1 MGNRGSPQA
10 CFFGSVTHRC
20 SNKDRQ
26 ANVTATRADFP
37 LPAQAGEA
45 GSGEHVHRAAH
56 QAIHSCIPSSHPRLH
71 NARDTLPIKN
81 TMTDPT
87 TTPTRPLLIIDDDAT
102 FVRVL
107 TRALGSRGFIVF
119 SASGS
124 DEARGLARRHRPGY
138 CVLDLKLGEDSGLRL
153 LPELKQLVPDMR
165 VLLLTGYASIATAVE
180 AIKRG
185 AHDYLAKPVDADA
198 VVRALLDGDAG
209 HDDIDD
215 DGTLDT
221 PDAPLALR
229 RLEWEHI
236 QRVLTECDGNISETA
251 RRLGMHRRTLQRK
264 LSKHP
269 VRERP
274 EVDQ

>member
-1 MGNRGSPQA
+1 MENMMTESP
-10 CFFGSVTHRC
+10 S
-20 SNKDRQ
+20 
-26 ANVTATRADFP
+26 P
-37 LPAQAGEA
+37 L
-45 GSGEHVHRAAH
+45 SG
-56 QAIHSCIPSSHPRLH
+56 
-71 NARDTLPIKN
+71 
-81 TMTDPT
+81 
-87 TTPTRPLLIIDDDAT
+87 RPLLLVDDDAT

-107 TRALGSRGFIVF
+107 ARALGSRGFEVITATSF
-119 SASGS
+119 
-124 DEARGLARRHRPGY
+124 DEARGLARRHHPRY
-138 CVLDLKLGEDSGLRL
+138 CVLDLKLGEDNGLRL
-153 LPELKQLVPDMR
+153 IPELHTLVPDIR

-198 VVRALLDGDAG
+198 VVRALLDGDNDN
-209 HDDIDD
+209 DDSE
-215 DGTLDT
+215 L
-221 PDAPLALR
+221 PDAPEQPLALR

-274 EVDQ
+274 DRDD

>member
-1 MGNRGSPQA
+1 MIE
-10 CFFGSVTHRC
+10 
-20 SNKDRQ
+20 SNEILL
-26 ANVTATRADFP
+26 N
-37 LPAQAGEA
+37 
-45 GSGEHVHRAAH
+45 
-56 QAIHSCIPSSHPRLH
+56 PSASHT
-71 NARDTLPIKN
+71 TLS
-81 TMTDPT
+81 
-87 TTPTRPLLIIDDDAT
+87 TPGAVTRPLLLLDDDAT

-107 TRALGSRGFIVF
+107 ARALASRGFEVLTATNF
-119 SASGS
+119 
-124 DEARGLARRHRPGY
+124 DEARALTRRHQPRY
-138 CVLDLKLGEDSGLRL
+138 CVLDLKLGEENGLRL
-153 LPELKQLVPDMR
+153 IPELHALVPDIR

-198 VVRALLDGDAG
+198 VVRALLDGDTA
-209 HDDIDD
+209 DSEDNDP
-215 DGTLDT
+215 
-221 PDAPLALR
+221 PDAPEAPLALR

-274 EVDQ
+274 ERED

>member
-1 MGNRGSPQA
+1 MENMMTESP
-10 CFFGSVTHRC
+10 S
-20 SNKDRQ
+20 
-26 ANVTATRADFP
+26 P
-37 LPAQAGEA
+37 L
-45 GSGEHVHRAAH
+45 SG
-56 QAIHSCIPSSHPRLH
+56 
-71 NARDTLPIKN
+71 
-81 TMTDPT
+81 
-87 TTPTRPLLIIDDDAT
+87 RPLLLVDDDAT

-107 TRALGSRGFIVF
+107 ARALGSRGFEVITATSF
-119 SASGS
+119 
-124 DEARGLARRHRPGY
+124 DEARALARRHHPRY
-138 CVLDLKLGEDSGLRL
+138 CVLDLKLGEDNGLRL
-153 LPELKQLVPDMR
+153 IPELHVLVPDIR

-198 VVRALLDGDAG
+198 VVRALLDGDNES
-209 HDDIDD
+209 DDSD
-215 DGTLDT
+215 L
-221 PDAPLALR
+221 PDAPEQPLALR

-274 EVDQ
+274 DRDD